1 MAEMA
6 DFDFDVLEVVS
17 QYRKLPKTLPASIIM
32 EMTSRDL
39 LTLAVAVD
47 AEDYR
52 RIGSAIA
59 RRIREEARMRSETGG
74 SS

>member
-1 MAEMA
+1 MA

-47 AEDYR
+47 AEDYQ